1 MMHRIEVD
9 IDLESNFDI
18 IDVTTIDKVTLIV
31 RLVGIAAHGHLIIIP
46 VY

>member
-31 RLVGIAAHGHLIIIP
+31 RLVGIAAHGQLIIIP